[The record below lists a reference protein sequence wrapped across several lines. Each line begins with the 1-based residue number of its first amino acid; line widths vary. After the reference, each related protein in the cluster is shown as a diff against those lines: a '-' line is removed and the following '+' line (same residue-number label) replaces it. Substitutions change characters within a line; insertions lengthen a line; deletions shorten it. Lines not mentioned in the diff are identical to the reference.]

1 VLLCLLLSQIKLL
14 LLGLPQLEQ
23 QHRQQLDS
31 QLSKVRAQRARND
44 QMADALSCMQA
55 AFDKLVKF
63 QLQSCAEAQAEGAPG
78 ASSAAAAVH
87 ALAGI
92 VSSQANAFQEF
103 MLPGL
108 KTAKEQQEQ
117 DQLTPVAALPEALSD
132 NAPTLRAR
140 LLAAEQRAQAA
151 EQHAPQ
157 AAAQQAAEQHA
168 PQAAA
173 QQAAE
178 QHAPQAAAQQTAE
191 QRARA
196 AEKRARAA
204 EKRARDAEQRAVAA
218 EQGTRD
224 AEMRAM
230 EQLLRA
236 QALKD
241 ALLKQQAAQKDT
253 ALPAAAPQQ
262 PQQPQQQPQQAQQ
275 SQPGSGSVRPLA
287 GAHAG
292 SHSSGSRSGSGSGS
306 RRSMQPDGSRR
317 PAAPVISLL

>member
-1 VLLCLLLSQIKLL
+1 MLLCLLLSQIKLL

-157 AAAQQAAEQHA
+157 AAAQQ
-168 PQAAA
+168 
-173 QQAAE
+173 
-178 QHAPQAAAQQTAE
+178 TAE
-191 QRARA
+191 Q
-196 AEKRARAA
+196 RARAA